1 MENISNNNKNTN
13 KSMTITHNPLVRLC
27 PEKPLALHPL
37 QTSRADHE
45 IATRILDLGGCTSR
59 VSASGKIR
67 NAATGYGLSIF
78 KDREV
83 VVPIIDFSAGHIAA
97 YRDLNSDLLGRE
109 EVYVGGWFNAEDGN
123 VYLDCSIVVN
133 DLGVAVT
140 AARAASQLAIW
151 DLAAKQ
157 EIRLV

>member
-1 MENISNNNKNTN
+1 MA
-13 KSMTITHNPLVRLC
+13 ITHTPLVRLA
-27 PEKPLALHPL
+27 PEKPLTIHPL
-37 QTSRADHE
+37 QTAPADHG
-45 IATRILDLGGCTSR
+45 IARRILDLGGCTSR
-59 VSASGKIR
+59 VSPSGKIR
-67 NAATGYGLSIF
+67 DAATGYGLSIF

-97 YRDLNSDLLGRE
+97 YRDLNSDLLGRD
-109 EVYVGGWFNAEDGN
+109 EVYVGGWFNHDDGN